1 MISAPIPPST
11 GGKAHA
17 NATASGVLPL
27 AVGPSMVIIWCGIS
41 VQKYEDFLK
50 TPNVFFTFVI
60 VLSSDVIS
68 QVGDE
73 LQK

>member
-11 GGKAHA
+11 GGKAQA

-50 TPNVFFTFVI
+50 TPNVFLLLL
-60 VLSSDVIS
+60 LSCH
-68 QVGDE
+68 
-73 LQK
+73 LT